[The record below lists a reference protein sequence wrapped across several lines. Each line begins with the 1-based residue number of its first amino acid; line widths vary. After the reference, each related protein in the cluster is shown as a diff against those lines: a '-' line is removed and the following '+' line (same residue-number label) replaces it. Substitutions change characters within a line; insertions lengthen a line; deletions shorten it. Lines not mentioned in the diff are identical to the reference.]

1 MKVLTSFLKASALY
15 VTPVI
20 FTTVMVKVIDQGGS
34 VFHELSMA
42 WPAWCPTPFV
52 YMALSK
58 KIVLAAVL
66 LALSYLHNPLEHVF
80 LLY

>member
-34 VFHELSMA
+34 VFHE
-42 WPAWCPTPFV
+42 V
-52 YMALSK
+52 
-58 KIVLAAVL
+58 INGLACMVSNAFCI
-66 LALSYLHNPLEHVF
+66 HGPE
-80 LLY
+80 